1 MILIETTLFTK
12 LLPDYLTDDQYSEL
26 QNHIIEKPDAGVVIQ
41 DTGGLRK
48 LRWSL
53 NNKGKRGGVRIIY
66 YWQVSDDHI
75 YLMTLYGKNE
85 IENLSVREKR
95 TLKKILAKW

>member
-53 NNKGKRGGVRIIY
+53 NSKGKRGGVRIIY
-66 YWQVSDDHI
+66 YWQGSDDHI
-75 YLMTLYGKNE
+75 YLMTLYEKNE